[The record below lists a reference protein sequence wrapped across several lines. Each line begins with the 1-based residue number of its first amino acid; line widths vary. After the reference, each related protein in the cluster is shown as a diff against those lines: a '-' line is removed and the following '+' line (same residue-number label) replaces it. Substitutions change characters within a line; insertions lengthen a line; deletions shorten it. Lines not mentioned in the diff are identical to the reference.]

1 MEPETSAQSSPC
13 LDEDHP
19 WPLDFDE
26 INTGFCD
33 QSVTY
38 SEVKAYRPSNV
49 EKRKTTRNL
58 KTNETTWCLVA
69 MLFVFI
75 YLIFLVLA
83 AVMTAKARCLE
94 EVLISYENETAH
106 CKVI

>member
-38 SEVKAYRPSNV
+38 SDVKAYRPSNV

-58 KTNETTWCLVA
+58 KTN
-69 MLFVFI
+69 
-75 YLIFLVLA
+75 
-83 AVMTAKARCLE
+83 ARCLE